1 MTVGETIKYWRTEK
15 GITQKKL
22 AEKSGVSEISI
33 RKYEADARTPKI
45 GTLRKI
51 AKALDINASDIDKR
65 LLLDNLHQ
73 TDQKLNQ
80 QREELFKRERETG
93 QTFNDELYEL
103 NVKSSD
109 VLSAIITLED
119 EIKNDAIVKYKN
131 NKILSS
137 FNQLNSK
144 GQNKAIEQV
153 ELLTKIPE
161 YRKDSK

>member
-51 AKALDINASDIDKR
+51 AKALDINVSDIDKR

-80 QREELFKRERETG
+80 QREELFKREQETG

-161 YRKDSK
+161 YRKDTE